1 MKSLRD
7 YLDLLESAGLTD
19 TDVLTDTIQRYRE
32 NIAMMPKEEYKGK
45 FEEYILDIDTQ
56 HLDGERIIYQFENGY
71 GASVI
76 RNLYSYGGPEGKYE
90 LGLMRNGHLEY
101 NNVLNYNLCNLYFNR
116 NLIKFI
122 IVVCVVINLYKH
134 S

>member
-56 HLDGERIIYQFENGY
+56 HLDGERIIYQFEN
-71 GASVI
+71 SS
-76 RNLYSYGGPEGKYE
+76 N
-90 LGLMRNGHLEY
+90 
-101 NNVLNYNLCNLYFNR
+101 C
-116 NLIKFI
+116 
-122 IVVCVVINLYKH
+122 H
-134 S
+134 SSKSDMGEAISNKRKTFQY